1 MNQMRGTSSE
11 QPSED
16 GARLAVLLDHLFET
30 RLAPSGRPYSLTE
43 VSAGTGG
50 KLTVSYLSALRKGK
64 VAAPSADKV
73 QALAN
78 FFGVRATY
86 FTGQDS
92 LAESAVSDDDDDDD
106 ELRQAMAQPLV
117 RLVARRAGSLG
128 HAEQALILRLIDDAH
143 ALAMGMSA
151 RITRANTTPV
161 DGGERRTEDRRSED
175 RRPED

>member
-1 MNQMRGTSSE
+1 MSQKRGTSSE
-11 QPSED
+11 QPSKD
-16 GARLAVLLDHLFET
+16 GPRLAVLLDHLFET
-30 RLAPSGRPYSLTE
+30 RLSPSGRPYSLTE

-92 LAESAVSDDDDDDD
+92 LVESAVSDDDD
-106 ELRQAMAQPLV
+106 EMRQAMAQPLV

-128 HAEQALILRLIDDAH
+128 HAEQALILRLMDDAH

-151 RITRANTTPV
+151 KIARGNTTPT
-161 DGGERRTEDRRSED
+161 DGGERRTEERRTEERRTED
-175 RRPED
+175 

>member
-1 MNQMRGTSSE
+1 MSQMRGTPSE
-11 QPSED
+11 QPAED
-16 GARLAVLLDHLFET
+16 GTRLAALLAHLFET
-30 RLAPSGRPYSLTE
+30 RLSPSGRPYSLTE
-43 VSAGTGG
+43 VSAGTSG

-92 LAESAVSDDDDDDD
+92 LAESAVSGDDDD

-143 ALAMGMSA
+143 ALATGMSA
-151 RITRANTTPV
+151 RIARANRTPT
-161 DGGERRTEDRRSED
+161 DEGERRAAERRSED

>member
-92 LAESAVSDDDDDDD
+92 LAESAVSDDDDDD
-106 ELRQAMAQPLV
+106 ELRQALAQPLV

-128 HAEQALILRLIDDAH
+128 HAEQALILRLMDDAH
-143 ALAMGMSA
+143 ALATGMSA
-151 RITRANTTPV
+151 KIAQANTTPM
-161 DGGERRTEDRRSED
+161 DGGERRTGERRSED

>member
-11 QPSED
+11 QPAED
-16 GARLAVLLDHLFET
+16 GTRLAALLAHLFET
-30 RLAPSGRPYSLTE
+30 RLSPSGRPYSLTE
-43 VSAGTGG
+43 VSAGTSG

-92 LAESAVSDDDDDDD
+92 LAESTVSGDDDDD

-128 HAEQALILRLIDDAH
+128 HAEQALILRLMDDAH

-151 RITRANTTPV
+151 KIAQANTTPM
-161 DGGERRTEDRRSED
+161 DGGERRTGERRSED